1 MTVEQLEII
10 SLVAYILAGVFLV
23 LAFILFWALHI
34 GKIINDLTGKTARRR
49 IAQIQAK
56 NGMMDTTSQAEA
68 MHKMDFGSSQS
79 GALASV
85 TEPLQTETVLLGE
98 QTRAGETVLL
108 EEQQEDSD
116 ETVLLY
122 PERVGIHLVR
132 DITFIH
138 TNETI
143 E

>member
-1 MTVEQLEII
+1 
-10 SLVAYILAGVFLV
+10 
-23 LAFILFWALHI
+23 
-34 GKIINDLTGKTARRR
+34 
-49 IAQIQAK
+49 
-56 NGMMDTTSQAEA
+56 

-98 QTRAGETVLL
+98 QTRAEETVLL